1 MELKREAEVEVKE
14 SFRLDVINYPLLYLS
29 LHRQVHFFCDVYMYK
44 CIYFP
49 MYHTKVFTHIRSHHT
64 LEPTG

>member
-14 SFRLDVINYPLLYLS
+14 SFRLDVINYP
-29 LHRQVHFFCDVYMYK
+29 
-44 CIYFP
+44 
-49 MYHTKVFTHIRSHHT
+49 IRSHHT